1 MQVKTIFKDT
11 DELAIVVKGYPR
23 LSETFIVQEILTLQ
37 NAGIKITI
45 ISLRHPTDR
54 KQHPIN
60 KKIMAELLYL
70 PEYLFV
76 EPLRVIRSW
85 MKVRS
90 QDGYKKALKTW
101 LKDLFRDPTP
111 NRIRRW
117 GQALVLSA
125 ELSPSIKH
133 LYAHFL
139 HTPAS
144 VTYYAALLT
153 GRSWSVSAHAKDI
166 WLTPHWEKSEKLLA
180 CKWAVTCSSYG
191 FDHLNSIVYGKTQLS
206 YHGLDLASL
215 PGPPPTRVLNTGTKT
230 DNPIKLLSVGRAVP
244 KKGFDI
250 LLDALSKLP
259 SNLNWIWTHVGGG
272 QELKKLKKL
281 AHDLG
286 IEKKIIWRG
295 ACDQSEVFEEY
306 QRAEIF
312 ILPSVIAKDGDRDGL
327 PNVLME
333 AASQEL
339 CCVASDVAA
348 LSEFIIHGETG
359 LLVPPNNPDALVQ
372 AIIKLSFDYNLR
384 IEMGSD
390 NYKRL
395 QKDFCHITEVNK
407 IIDNLGNSKEDVTN
421 KLVEP

>member
-1 MQVKTIFKDT
+1 MQVKAIFKDT

-23 LSETFIVQEILTLQ
+23 LSETFIAQEILTLQ

-70 PEYLFV
+70 PEYLSA

-90 QDGYKKALKTW
+90 QKGYKKALKTW
-101 LKDLFRDPTP
+101 LKDLFRNPTP

-166 WLTPHWEKSEKLLA
+166 WLTPHWEKNEKLLS

-191 FDHLNSIVYGKTQLS
+191 FKHLNSIVYGKTQLS

-215 PGPPPTRVLNTGTKT
+215 PGPPPTRLLNTGTKT
-230 DNPIKLLSVGRAVP
+230 DDPIKLLSVGRAVP

-272 QELKKLKKL
+272 QELKKLKKI
-281 AHDLG
+281 AHDLA

-295 ACDQSEVFEEY
+295 ACDQSEVFDEY
-306 QRAEIF
+306 QNAEIF

-339 CCVASDVAA
+339 CCIASDVAA
-348 LSEFIIHGETG
+348 LSEFIIHGKTG

-395 QKDFCHITEVNK
+395 KKDFCHITEVNK

-421 KLVEP
+421 NLVEP

>member
-1 MQVKTIFKDT
+1 MQAKTIFKNT
-11 DELAIVVKGYPR
+11 DEIAIVVKGYPR
-23 LSETFIVQEILTLQ
+23 LSETFIAQEILSLQ

-70 PEYLFV
+70 PEYLSA

-90 QDGYKKALKTW
+90 QKGYKKALRTW
-101 LKDLFRDPTP
+101 LKDFFRDPTP

-144 VTYYAALLT
+144 VTYYAALMT
-153 GRSWSVSAHAKDI
+153 DRSWSVSAHAKDI
-166 WLTPHWEKSEKLLA
+166 WLTPYWEKNEKLLS
-180 CKWAVTCSSYG
+180 CEWAVTCSSYG
-191 FDHLNSIVYGKTQLS
+191 FEHLNSIVSGKTQLS
-206 YHGLDLASL
+206 YHGLDLTSL
-215 PGPPPTRVLNTGTKT
+215 PGPPPTRLFNTGTKT
-230 DNPIKLLSVGRAVP
+230 DDPIKLLSVGRAVP

-259 SNLNWIWTHVGGG
+259 DSLNWSWTHVGGG
-272 QELKKLKKL
+272 QELNKLKKI
-281 AHDLG
+281 AHDLA
-286 IEKKIIWRG
+286 IEKRVIWRG
-295 ACDQSEVFEEY
+295 ACDQSEVFDEY
-306 QRAEIF
+306 RKADIF

-339 CCVASDVAA
+339 CCIASDVAA
-348 LSEFIIHGETG
+348 LSEFIIHEKTG
-359 LLVPPNNPDALVQ
+359 LLVPPNNPDTLVQ
-372 AIIKLSFDYNLR
+372 AIIKLAFDYNLR
-384 IEMGSD
+384 IGMGSA
-390 NYKRL
+390 NYNRL
-395 QKDFCHITEVNK
+395 KENFCHKTEVSK
-407 IIDNLGNSKEDVTN
+407 ILDNLINSQVNVT
-421 KLVEP
+421 KHLTES